1 MEVYFTA
8 SVYIFR
14 GTQRPA
20 SSYDNDSGPNAPLE
34 IIALFQGIFH
44 KLSPSCFYIVTSS
57 MLEYEYLA
65 REKFWILKIEQPT
78 FAFWFSIKWY
88 NTEQIIMKRCWYLV
102 HGIIISL
109 WEQKMVAIKLS
120 EPTKFDIFSTKYLSV
135 V

>member
-14 GTQRPA
+14 GTQMPA
-20 SSYDNDSGPNAPLE
+20 SSFDNDSRPNAPLE
-34 IIALFQGIFH
+34 MIALFQSIFH
-44 KLSPSCFYIVTSS
+44 KLPPSCFYIVTSS

-78 FAFWFSIKWY
+78 FAFWFSIEWY

-102 HGIIISL
+102 HDIIISL
-109 WEQKMVAIKLS
+109 WGQKMLAIKLS
-120 EPTKFDIFSTKYLSV
+120 EPTKFDIFSTKFLTV